1 MCPNS
6 TTDPLAAVWDRVRSR
21 PPRCLSGVVAR
32 RDTAATRAV
41 VASFGGGGEFWEIAH
56 PDPAQRPVLF
66 GHFMSRRWPE
76 CSAPFRGLILLS
88 PLTIRWEPCGDE
100 AVIYDGARR
109 GYNPEHD
116 LGRVHTS
123 GWAGRARWHN
133 PDGPSAD
140 PALVAC
146 FGDYQF
152 DPAATLTPAERDRP
166 EDFFGWFTL
175 FEVDRST
182 GRVSAVTEYECA

>member
-6 TTDPLAAVWDRVRSR
+6 TTDPLAAVWERIRNH
-21 PPRCLSGVVAR
+21 PPRCLSGVLAR
-32 RDTAATRAV
+32 RDTVATRAV
-41 VASFGGGGEFWEIAH
+41 GGNGAFWEIAH

-66 GHFMSRRWPE
+66 GHFLSRRWPDTH
-76 CSAPFRGLILLS
+76 APFRGLVLLS
-88 PLTIRWEPCGDE
+88 PLTIRWEPSGEE
-100 AVIYDGARR
+100 AVVFDGTRHGYD
-109 GYNPEHD
+109 PEHGV
-116 LGRVHTS
+116 GRVHTT

-140 PALVAC
+140 PVFVAR

-152 DPAATLTPAERDRP
+152 DPAAALTTAERVRP
-166 EDFFGWFTL
+166 EDFFGWYTL

-182 GRVSAVTEYECA
+182 GRVTAVTEYECA